1 MAWKFPKTAPPPPKI
16 SVNNTTP
23 PQAVSIGKVNSPRVM
38 TSSETVKTSFTA
50 SQQQLT
56 VLQAMEDQ
64 KAAEARNDPV
74 FYGTGKTNVI
84 TTQEVKELAAQGMTV
99 PSGTTVYS
107 TQDSFNAAL
116 EKVQEAQRKSEE
128 FKNRTTQEIY
138 ENFITLVSEQERT
151 QNTGTNLNAFLE
163 ERGFDPNKPETI
175 PYNIISSPTKL
186 DTYEKSV
193 EAGLAPS
200 VAAVRHDQENTYTN
214 FSGSAINFAG
224 SDMVIHQIDP
234 QTQIAINEGRY
245 TQVTAPSKVTLPV
258 DLSPT
263 INLNKP
269 VGISQQPTNFTQPL
283 EHDNVPQPVKNKNTT
298 SALLALAGVLLLS

>member
-1 MAWKFPKTAPPPPKI
+1 MAWTFPKTAPPPPKI

-23 PQAVSIGKVNSPRVM
+23 PQAVSIGKTIPSTVIPFESI
-38 TSSETVKTSFTA
+38 VKTSFTPT
-50 SQQQLT
+50 QQQLT
-56 VLQAMEDQ
+56 VLQAMEAQ

-74 FYGTGKTNVI
+74 YFGTGKTDVI
-84 TTQEVKELAAQGMTV
+84 TSQEVRELAAQGMTV

-107 TQDSFNAAL
+107 TQDSLNAAL
-116 EKVQEAQRKSEE
+116 EKVQEQQRQTEA

-138 ENFITLVSEQERT
+138 ENFIAKISEQERT
-151 QNTGTNLNAFLE
+151 QDTGTNLNAYLE

-200 VAAVRHDQENTYTN
+200 IAALRHDQENTYTN
-214 FSGSAINFAG
+214 FSGSAINYAG
-224 SDMVIHQIDP
+224 SDMVVHEIDP
-234 QTQIAINEGRY
+234 QRQIAINEGRY

-269 VGISQQPTNFTQPL
+269 VGISQQDTNFSNPL
-283 EHDNVPQPVKNKNTT
+283 KHENIPQPVKNKNTT